1 MHAMTSGNIV
11 EATKIQTPLYSRHAV
26 VVLMWWISGVPQF
39 TLSIMGI
46 QNTVKLMIHT
56 FSYAAS
62 TTDLSPV
69 GKRFRT
75 HPYMSSCVK

>member
-1 MHAMTSGNIV
+1 MHPMTSGNIV
-11 EATKIQTPLYSRHAV
+11 EAAKIRTPLYSSHAV
-26 VVLMWWISGVPQF
+26 VVPLWWISGVPQF

-46 QNTVKLMIHT
+46 QNTEKLMIHT

-62 TTDLSPV
+62 TTDLTPV

-75 HPYMSSCVK
+75 HSYMSSCVK